1 MQSIMDTEKT
11 RCLIV
16 GSGPAGYT
24 AAIYASRANLNPILY
39 EGTEPGGQLTSTT
52 DIENFPGYP
61 EGISGTAMMEDLK
74 KQAQRFGADV
84 RFGIITSVDLSV
96 RPFKV
101 VADGRREIETD
112 ALIISTGAT
121 AKYLGLA
128 SEQRYKGM
136 GVSAC
141 ATCDGFFY
149 RNQDVI
155 VVGGGDS
162 ACEEATYLASICNKV
177 YMVVRKD
184 HLRASKAMQR
194 RVMETPYIEIKFGY
208 NTVQVL
214 GDQNGVTGALVRH
227 SGGEELVIDATGF
240 FLAIG
245 HTPNTAVFKGALEL
259 DAEGYIRTEP
269 GTSRTS
275 VPGVFAAGDV
285 QDPHYR
291 QAITAAGSGCM
302 AALDCERYLLGL

>member
-11 RCLIV
+11 RCLII

-149 RNQDVI
+149 RKKDVI
-155 VVGGGDS
+155 VVGGGDT
-162 ACEEATYLASICNKV
+162 ACEEAT
-177 YMVVRKD
+177 
-184 HLRASKAMQR
+184 
-194 RVMETPYIEIKFGY
+194 
-208 NTVQVL
+208 
-214 GDQNGVTGALVRH
+214 
-227 SGGEELVIDATGF
+227 
-240 FLAIG
+240 
-245 HTPNTAVFKGALEL
+245 
-259 DAEGYIRTEP
+259 
-269 GTSRTS
+269 
-275 VPGVFAAGDV
+275 
-285 QDPHYR
+285 
-291 QAITAAGSGCM
+291 
-302 AALDCERYLLGL
+302 